1 MKIKI
6 DFFSND
12 VVGSLTAGIYIISV
26 KKNNKEKELYIGES
40 KVIMIRCAQH
50 LWELKKEPAYFGFD
64 DELINDDKI
73 QLIFRR
79 KEDIGDMGERR
90 RKEKQ
95 LIKDKQPLSQS
106 GVSDRLIDV
115 VERKKRLLDFIKST
129 EG

>member
-12 VVGSLTAGIYIISV
+12 VVGSLTAGIYVISV

-40 KVIMIRCAQH
+40 KVMMIRCAQH

-79 KEDIGDMGERR
+79 IEDIGDMGERR

-95 LIKDKQPLSQS
+95 LIKEKQPLSQS
-106 GVSDRLIDV
+106 GVSDRLIEIM
-115 VERKKRLLDFIKST
+115 ERKKRLLDFIKST
-129 EG
+129 AG